1 MSDEERAEVAA
12 RLMSKTGKLDEG
24 EVEELREVWEDVCC
38 THVKAVFGRLARRVG
53 ETEAQDLG
61 QEVLAD
67 GFLAVCD
74 GPPGNLRSLLLTIAD
89 RKVSHLARYTTRH
102 PASAEQPTSSTEKP
116 MSSSSLADRI
126 LAERERA
133 EQVKATGGLRRPV
146 TGGGAVRSPAHEMR
160 GAHHRRVARGGAA
173 QRSRARP

>member
-67 GFLAVCD
+67 GFWAVCD

-126 LAERERA
+126 PAERERA
-133 EQVKATGGLRRPV
+133 EQVKAKLSPDQLEVLRLALV
-146 TGGGAVRSPAHEMR
+146 EKMKYADAAAVRRSI
-160 GAHHRRVARGGAA
+160 ARCSGT
-173 QRSRARP
+173 R